1 MSEQAAAPVNEPVE
15 KRSPPRRA
23 LLDLA
28 PLELD
33 CLNTLWPMEEGT
45 VREIRDR
52 LAERLPRAYTTIM
65 TIMDR
70 LARKGI
76 VERRKSGRAYVYRAN
91 LTAQEARAQALG
103 QVINKFFG
111 GSRDA
116 LLAHLTAPSHPAP
129 LTRAAAAAASTA
141 SPAAAAIAPAA
152 PASEVPRELRSGGV
166 PSSELTTEK

>member
-1 MSEQAAAPVNEPVE
+1 MNEQTVANSSHVE
-15 KRSPPRRA
+15 KPRPPRRA

-33 CLNTLWPMEEGT
+33 CLNTLWPMGEGT

-76 VERRKSGRAYVYRAN
+76 VERKKSGRAYVYRAN
-91 LTAQEARAQALG
+91 LSAEDARTQAVG
-103 QVINKFFG
+103 HVIEKFFA
-111 GSRDA
+111 GSKDA
-116 LLAHLTAPSHPAP
+116 LLAHLAAAHQPPMV
-129 LTRAAAAAASTA
+129 RAAGAGASASTT
-141 SPAAAAIAPAA
+141 SV
-152 PASEVPRELRSGGV
+152 EVRSSNPV
-166 PSSELTTEK
+166 PSEPGSSEK